1 MTKFE
6 ADEAGMKAF
15 LEHIGERVRAT
26 VDETVAES
34 AGQDLDTAVD
44 LLHRRLNE
52 IAGLEFDRE
61 WAQQAV
67 ETLRRGEPL
76 EIQIG

>member
-1 MTKFE
+1 MTKFD

-15 LEHIGERVRAT
+15 LEHIGARVRVA

-34 AGQDLDTAVD
+34 AEEDLEVAVD

-52 IAGLEFDRE
+52 IAGLEFDRA

-67 ETLRRGEPL
+67 ETLRRGEQL